1 MLPDRVSEIPK
12 KEKWEGRLAL
22 ADIRAYYETKLTK
35 TVCGMGT
42 RVHKLTK
49 TMEFRNRLK

>member
-1 MLPDRVSEIPK
+1 MLLERVSEIPK

-22 ADIRAYYETKLTK
+22 PDIRAYYETKLTK
-35 TVCGMGT
+35 TVCGIGT

-49 TMEFRNRLK
+49 TIEFRNRLK